1 MSHVLQ
7 ISSGT
12 GPVEVRR
19 FVAALAA
26 HLEALVASRGLLLS
40 EVVCHGSPDEP
51 RSVALHV
58 VAAAGDSAAAA
69 LADQLGTHELVHRS
83 PERGR
88 AARKRW
94 FAAVTLHAEAP
105 LGAGLRQVPRDELEI
120 TATRAGGPGGQH
132 VNKVATA
139 IRLRHLPTGILVR
152 SAGARSQKANL
163 DQAMQR
169 LASLLAERETHAAAR
184 AGSERRIAHYRVERG
199 QPVCSY
205 VLHEDG
211 LQKSS

>member
-19 FVAALAA
+19 FVAALAD
-26 HLEALVASRGLLLS
+26 HLEELALSRGLLVG
-40 EVVCHGSPDEP
+40 EVVCHGPPDEP
-51 RSVALHV
+51 RSVSLHV
-58 VAAAGDSAAAA
+58 SGGADSAASA

-83 PERGR
+83 PDRGR

-94 FAAVTLHAEAP
+94 FAAVTLHAEVT
-105 LGAGLRQVPRDELEI
+105 LGAGLRPVSRDEIEV

-139 IRLRHLPTGILVR
+139 VRLRHLPTGIVIR

-163 DQAMQR
+163 DQALHR
-169 LASLLAERETHAAAR
+169 LAGLLADREAQAVQR
-184 AGSERRIAHYRVERG
+184 AGRERRIAHYRVERG
-199 QPVCSY
+199 VAICSY
-205 VLHEDG
+205 VLGEEG
-211 LQKSS
+211 LQKTR